1 MVLTNWTKTTTVS
14 GLRVAAGL
22 AKNNAILGR
31 ELRSTKQGT
40 ITMMLEKF
48 ALRSRALLAG
58 AAMSALLAA
67 PAFAVTPADT
77 LVEGFAIDDIITMDP
92 GEAFELST
100 AEVTGN
106 TYDLLV
112 RLDLS
117 DTSKV
122 KGDLAQSWTVSDDGL
137 TYTFKLKPGM
147 KFASGNPITAADV
160 AYSFERAVKLDKSP
174 AFIIEQLGISGD
186 NVAEKAKAVDD
197 TTFQFVVDK
206 AYAPSFVLNCLSATV
221 ASVVD
226 GKLVKEHVAA
236 VKSSADYKWD
246 NDFGNAWLK
255 TGYAGSGPY
264 KLREWRANEAVVLE
278 RNDNYN
284 GEKAKL
290 ARVIY
295 RNMKE
300 SSAQRLALEA
310 GDIDVARNL
319 EPNDLDAIAKKG
331 DLTTASA
338 PKGTIYYISLNQKNP
353 NLAKPEVRQAFK
365 YLVDYDAMAS
375 TILKGIGEIHQSFL
389 PKGDLGAVD
398 ENPFKLDVAKA
409 KELLAKAG
417 LPDGFKVTMDVRS
430 GQPTTGMAESI
441 QQTLGQAGIKLEII
455 PGDGKQTL
463 TKYRARNHDIYIGNW
478 GQDYFDPNSNAQTF
492 ASNPDN
498 SDAAKIK
505 TLAWRNAWDIPDLT
519 KETEAALLEKDSAKR
534 ADMYKD
540 LQQKILDTSPFVIIH
555 QQLEVAG
562 VRKNLKDFALGP
574 SFDTNFVSSV
584 SK

>member
-1 MVLTNWTKTTTVS
+1 
-14 GLRVAAGL
+14 
-22 AKNNAILGR
+22 
-31 ELRSTKQGT
+31 
-40 ITMMLEKF
+40 MMLEKF
-48 ALRSRALLAG
+48 ALRGLLAG
-58 AAMSALLAA
+58 VAMSALLAA

-77 LVEGFAIDDIITMDP
+77 LVEGFAIDDIISMDP

-122 KGDLAQSWTVSDDGL
+122 KGDLAESWSVSDDGL

-160 AYSFERAVKLDKSP
+160 AYSFERAIKLDKSP
-174 AFIIEQLGISGD
+174 AFIINQFGISGD
-186 NVAEKAKAVDD
+186 NVTEKAKAVDD

-226 GKLVKEHVAA
+226 SKLVKEHVAA
-236 VKSSADYKWD
+236 VTPSADYKWD

-255 TGYAGSGPY
+255 TGYAGSGQY

-319 EPNDLDAIAKKG
+319 EPNDLDAIAKNG
-331 DLTTASA
+331 DLTTTSA
-338 PKGTIYYISLNQKNP
+338 PKGTVYYISLNQKNP

-365 YLVDYDAMAS
+365 YLVDYDAMSS

-389 PKGDLGAVD
+389 PKGDLGAID
-398 ENPFKLDVAKA
+398 DNPFKLDVAKA

-417 LPDGFKVTMDVRS
+417 LPDGFKVTMDVRV

-540 LQQKILDTSPFVIIH
+540 LQKKILDTSPFVVIH

-562 VRKNLKDFALGP
+562 LRKNLKGFALGP
-574 SFDTNFVSSV
+574 SFDTNFVGAV
-584 SK
+584 SKE